1 MTINNERF
9 LKLPEVLKI
18 LPVSRATFYAGIK
31 GGRYPSPVKLG
42 PRAVAWRLSDIDAYI
57 NSLETNPFNSH

>member
-1 MTINNERF
+1 MTFNTERF

-31 GGRYPSPVKLG
+31 DGRYPSPVKLG

-57 NSLETNPFNSH
+57 NSLETSSSNSY